1 MVRRLSTLEQRL
13 ASSETRCVGL
23 ENAFAAYRDAA
34 RSTPEAEMQRL
45 LLEARESARQAEA
58 QAARAL
64 KAKGTYKAQVRRLR
78 HLSGFSFVNHALAVP
93 VTMLLVLHASVKANC
108 VNNAQ
113 LS

>member
-45 LLEARESARQAEA
+45 LLEAREAARQAEA

-78 HLSGFSFVNHALAVP
+78 HLSGFRL
-93 VTMLLVLHASVKANC
+93 
-108 VNNAQ
+108 
-113 LS
+113 